1 MTEADE
7 RQSLAWRY
15 GIALGAVLLATGISL
30 LLRPF
35 VQAAD
40 SPLFVAAVLVSAW
53 RGGIGP
59 ALLATVVAVIPLD
72 LVTAPAPGSFD
83 VNEEAVGRLA
93 VFVLVALFVGALA
106 AARRRAETDRIS
118 LLDRER
124 AARLDAEAA
133 NRTKDQFVHMVVH
146 ELRTPLTA
154 IVTWTAALVTGRLEG
169 AERARALAAIQRN
182 AALQARIIEDLVD
195 LAQVAR
201 GTVSLDRTS
210 VDLAAVIGAAVEA
223 SAGAATARG
232 IKLAA
237 DVAPPCPPVLGDFA
251 RLQQVVSNLLTN
263 AIKHSEPG
271 TTVSVMLD
279 WTTTEVRLTV
289 EDEGCG
295 IPPELLPHVFE
306 PYRQAR
312 GDIAR
317 SGLGLGLTIV
327 RQLVELHGG
336 RVEATSPG
344 IGLGARFTVFLPTAD
359 RA

>member
-1 MTEADE
+1 LAAEPVTEADE

-106 AARRRAETDRIS
+106 AARRRAEADRSI

-133 NRTKDQFVHMVVH
+133 NRTKDQFVHMVHCGPV
-146 ELRTPLTA
+146 
-154 IVTWTAALVTGRLEG
+154 
-169 AERARALAAIQRN
+169 
-182 AALQARIIEDLVD
+182 LQ
-195 LAQVAR
+195 
-201 GTVSLDRTS
+201 
-210 VDLAAVIGAAVEA
+210 
-223 SAGAATARG
+223 
-232 IKLAA
+232 
-237 DVAPPCPPVLGDFA
+237 PPVG
-251 RLQQVVSNLLTN
+251 
-263 AIKHSEPG
+263 
-271 TTVSVMLD
+271 
-279 WTTTEVRLTV
+279 
-289 EDEGCG
+289 
-295 IPPELLPHVFE
+295 
-306 PYRQAR
+306 
-312 GDIAR
+312 
-317 SGLGLGLTIV
+317 
-327 RQLVELHGG
+327 
-336 RVEATSPG
+336 
-344 IGLGARFTVFLPTAD
+344 
-359 RA
+359 